1 MDTISGS
8 VCRLCGGVLE
18 PAFRATIMDKYE
30 IGYFKCLAC
39 ESLQT
44 EPPHWLEEAYDS
56 HLGQLDLGA
65 VQRNLANQAACC
77 LTARLWGCRNA
88 LDYGGGDGLLCRMLR
103 DHGVNCYVS
112 DKYGDPTY
120 AQTFTEPDFATP
132 DIVFSFEVFEHFARP
147 AHELAEVFDR
157 GATVILASTGLY
169 RGQGPDWFY
178 LSRASGRHVFFYSP
192 KAIGQIGERFG
203 YAATISGPYLL
214 FVRPAAARPAALTLF
229 KASTRKI
236 GLRLLRIWMSALPVR
251 GVAADTALM
260 RRRGLDPT

>member
-1 MDTISGS
+1 MNIATGAT
-8 VCRLCGGVLE
+8 CRLCGGELA
-18 PAFRATIMDKYE
+18 PAFRTTIMNRYE
-30 IGYFKCLAC
+30 IGYFKCQGC

-44 EPPHWLEEAYDS
+44 EQPFWLEEAYDS
-56 HLGQLDLGA
+56 HLGHLDLGA

-77 LTARLWGCRNA
+77 LAARLWGGRNA
-88 LDYGGGDGLLCRMLR
+88 LDYGGGDGLLCRMVR

-120 AQTFTEPDFATP
+120 AQTFTQPDFATP
-132 DIVFSFEVFEHFARP
+132 DIVFSFEVFEHFAQP
-147 AHELAEVFDR
+147 ADDLAQVFDR
-157 GATVILASTGLY
+157 GARVILASTGLY

-203 YAATISGPYLL
+203 YQATISGPYLL
-214 FVRPAAARPAALTLF
+214 FVRPTAARPLALALF
-229 KASTRKI
+229 KAFTGKI

-251 GVAADTALM
+251 GVAADNALM
-260 RRRGLDPT
+260 RSRGLDAT